1 MASGSQVSSV
11 VFGGV
16 FIGIWLYIA
25 LFGVPADMDRDAS
38 WSTSAWSLW
47 GFVGL
52 VLAGALYGTRIT
64 RGWLRVSLFMLIG
77 IAISMLGLA
86 FFFDE
91 VVEGL
96 GALVTLVGGGLIV
109 TAIPV
114 VLKQEEE
121 ALAQAR

>member
-1 MASGSQVSSV
+1 MASGSQVSSL

-25 LFGVPADMDRDAS
+25 LFGVPSDLDNDGS
-38 WSTSAWSLW
+38 WSDSAWALW

-52 VLAGALYGTRIT
+52 ILAGALYGTRIT
-64 RGWLRVSLFMLIG
+64 RGWMRVSLFVLIG
-77 IAISMLGLA
+77 TAIAMLAMA

-96 GALVTLVGGGLIV
+96 ASLVTLVGGGLIV
-109 TAIPV
+109 SVLPV
-114 VLKQEEE
+114 
-121 ALAQAR
+121 ALQQSGDQARTA